1 MYKNIESLAHLKLIN
16 TVSQPQLKYMKW
28 KQKANLSKNAN
39 GDCKHEKNKVKEDR
53 KKKLEKTAK
62 GNIWN
67 K

>member
-1 MYKNIESLAHLKLIN
+1 MQMEIVN
-16 TVSQPQLKYMKW
+16 MK
-28 KQKANLSKNAN
+28 
-39 GDCKHEKNKVKEDR
+39 KNKVKEDR